1 MPRQTEN
8 VCNGVRANPY
18 KIRRKAILSDFG
30 TRPRLCKSDMSSE
43 REGKENRK
51 PAGKKCAAGIGL
63 GITRDVTEM
72 WDKTLQTGKNL

>member
-1 MPRQTEN
+1 
-8 VCNGVRANPY
+8 
-18 KIRRKAILSDFG
+18 
-30 TRPRLCKSDMSSE
+30 MSSE